1 MPVKR
6 DPYVEFT
13 RRFFRRWVGAYDL
26 FAASIAF
33 AYRAAVRTIAPTAGQ
48 RVLDLCTGT
57 GEVGTRCARRG
68 ARVTGVDLTLEMLD
82 RAARKSRGLPFEPC
96 LMDARCLAFAPDT
109 FDTVCLS
116 FALHDMP
123 SAVRLEVLAE
133 ARRVGRKRLVVVD
146 YELPQSRWLRGLV
159 AWLVGL
165 FETPYFK
172 SFVRQRP
179 EELLA
184 AAGLRRVRRS
194 SLFPGLIALFAVDLT
209 GEVPPS

>member
-1 MPVKR
+1 MKR

-13 RRFFRRWVGAYDL
+13 RSFFRHWVGAYDL

-33 AYRAAVRTIAPTAGQ
+33 AYRAAVRAIAPAAGQ
-48 RVLDLCTGT
+48 RLLDLCTGT
-57 GEVGTRCARRG
+57 GEVGLRCARRG
-68 ARVTGVDLTLEMLD
+68 ARVIGVDLTPEMLH
-82 RAARKSRGLPFEPC
+82 RAARKSRGLPFAPC
-96 LMDARCLAFAPDT
+96 LMDARHLAFAPRV
-109 FDTVCLS
+109 FDTVSLS

-123 SAVRLEVLAE
+123 PAVRLEVLAE
-133 ARRVGRKRLVVVD
+133 ARRVGRRRLVVVD
-146 YELPQSRWLRGLV
+146 YELPRSRWLRGGV

-165 FETPYFK
+165 FETPYFR

-194 SLFPGLIALFAVDLT
+194 TLLPGLIALFAVDLT
-209 GEVPPS
+209 EEGPQP